1 MCEISATAYD
11 EIQKFLSEETRTLLN
26 FIFDGIY
33 VVDVDGRIVF
43 WNTGAE
49 KITGY
54 SAGEVVGNFCKDNIL
69 NHVDGEGTLVCVH
82 DCPLRIAIHE
92 NRDTQK
98 KLYPLHKDGRRLP
111 VATHIAPVRNCAGET
126 IGAIE
131 VFRDISVQEEF
142 EVLQK
147 KFDKLIKQYVSD
159 TAYESVMQQAA
170 GDGEVRAESKDMAV
184 FYMDIVGFTTLTEKN
199 HPREVVEMLNAFF
212 SLSSHIIKKH
222 SGDIDK
228 FIGDCV
234 MAVFLDSRD
243 AVAAAREFLYEG
255 LPSLNNKLARAS
267 LPQINVRVG
276 VNTGELISG
285 AIGSELRKDYTVIG
299 DVVNTAARVQSEA
312 EPGTLY
318 VSESTLSRLASVTDF
333 KFVREIILKGKL
345 TPVKLFR
352 LEPRVRR

>member
-1 MCEISATAYD
+1 MVEISKNAHE
-11 EIQKFLSEETRTLLN
+11 EIQNYLSEETKTLLD

-33 VVDVDGRIVF
+33 VVDINGRIVF
-43 WNTGAE
+43 WNSGAE

-54 SAGEVVGNFCKDNIL
+54 SSAEVIGNFCKDNIL
-69 NHVDGEGTLVCVH
+69 NHIDSEGVLVCVNN
-82 DCPLRIAIHE
+82 CPLKVAINE
-92 NRDTQK
+92 NRSTQK

-111 VATHIAPVRNCAGET
+111 VSTHIAPIKNKQGLI

-142 EVLQK
+142 EILQK
-147 KFDKLIKQYVSD
+147 KFDKLIKQYVSN
-159 TAYESVMQQAA
+159 TAYESVMNQAS
-170 GDGEVRAESKDMAV
+170 GDSRIKAETKDLAV

-199 HPREVVEMLNAFF
+199 GPREVVEMLNAFF

-234 MAVFLDSRD
+234 MAVFIDSKD
-243 AVAAAREFLYEG
+243 AVAAAREFLFEG
-255 LPSLNNKLARAS
+255 LVSLNKKLCES
-267 LPQINVRVG
+267 GLPQINVRVG
-276 VNTGELISG
+276 INTGELISG
-285 AIGSELRKDYTVIG
+285 AIGSELRRDHTVIG

-318 VSESTLSRLASVTDF
+318 VSEFTLSRLPDVKKF
-333 KFVREIILKGKL
+333 EFVRQIVLKGKL
-345 TPVKLFR
+345 TPVKLFK
-352 LEPRVRR
+352 LTQ

>member
-1 MCEISATAYD
+1 MTAISENAST
-11 EIQKFLSEETRTLLN
+11 EIQKFLSEETKTLLN

-33 VVDVDGRIVF
+33 VVDIDGRIVF

-54 SAGEVVGNFCKDNIL
+54 ASRDVIGNFCKDNIL
-69 NHVDGEGTLVCVH
+69 NHIDCDGILVCVH
-82 DCPLRIAIHE
+82 DCPLKIAIHE

-111 VATHIAPVRNCAGET
+111 VATHIAPVKNKEGLI

-170 GDGEVRAESKDMAV
+170 GDAGSGAESKDLAV

-199 HPREVVEMLNAFF
+199 RPREVVEMLNAFF
-212 SLSSHIIKKH
+212 SLSSHIIKKNC
-222 SGDIDK
+222 GDIDK

-234 MAVFLDSRD
+234 MAVFIDSKD
-243 AVAAAREFLYEG
+243 AVAAAREFLFEG
-255 LPSLNNKLARAS
+255 MASLNKKLS
-267 LPQINVRVG
+267 ESGLPQINVRVG
-276 VNTGELISG
+276 INTGELISG
-285 AIGSELRKDYTVIG
+285 AIGSDIRKDHTVIG

-312 EPGTLY
+312 EPGTLFIA
-318 VSESTLSRLASVTDF
+318 ESTLSRLANTDEF
-333 KFVREIILKGKL
+333 EFVREILLKGKSV
-345 TPVKLFR
+345 PVKLFK
-352 LEPRVRR
+352 LVKKKA

>member
-1 MCEISATAYD
+1 MPENTNDKLYNY
-11 EIQKFLSEETRTLLN
+11 LSEETKTLLN

-33 VVDVDGRIVF
+33 VVDTTGKIAF
-43 WNTGAE
+43 WNKGAE

-54 SAGEVVGNFCKDNIL
+54 MAEEVIGNFCKDNIL
-69 NHVDGEGTLVCVH
+69 NHIDSDGTLVCIH
-82 DCPLRIAIHE
+82 DCPLKIAINE
-92 NRDTQK
+92 NRSTQN
-98 KLYPLHKDGRRLP
+98 KLYPLRKDGRRIP
-111 VATHIAPVRNCAGET
+111 VLTHIAPIKSSGGEI

-142 EVLQK
+142 EILQK

-170 GDGEVRAESKDMAV
+170 GDREIKAEARDMAV

-199 HPREVVEMLNAFF
+199 RPQEVVEMLNAFF

-222 SGDIDK
+222 TGDIDK

-234 MAVFLDSRD
+234 MAVFIDSKD
-243 AVAAAREFLYEG
+243 AAEAAREFLLDG
-255 LPSLNNKLARAS
+255 LKSLNKKLAES
-267 LPQINVRVG
+267 NLPQINVRVG
-276 VNTGELISG
+276 INTGELISG

-299 DVVNTAARVQSEA
+299 DVVNTAARVQAEA

-318 VSESTLSRLASVTDF
+318 ISESTLSRLPNISDF
-333 KFVREIILKGKL
+333 EFVKQILLKGKL
-345 TPVKLFR
+345 TPVKLYKMKNR
-352 LEPRVRR
+352 